1 MPARRA
7 ADARR
12 ITIAGTRKRSM
23 KSRETIRVGAGA
35 GTSDDRMGPALKLAE
50 RGDIDFLVFGC
61 LAERTVSRENL
72 ARSKAPEL
80 GYSPSLH
87 ARLRMVLPTCLRKGI
102 RIVSNMGA
110 ANPLGGAR
118 AARKEAADLGLGDVA
133 VAVVLGD
140 DVSTMMKHRGKLT
153 LIENGEPLES
163 ILPKMISA
171 IAYLGADVVCEA
183 LNTGAPIVLSGRVAD
198 PSLFLAPMMHEFG
211 WAYEDLPKI
220 AQGTAAG
227 HLLECTASVTGGCF
241 GWPGKKDVP
250 DLARNGFPFADVKAD
265 GGIVIGKTPG
275 SGGRLDVMTCTEQL
289 IYEIHDPTAYI
300 TPDCVLDIS
309 TIALTQ
315 EARDRVRV
323 AHATARPAT
332 PTYKVNVGYA
342 DGYIGEGEVSYG
354 GIDAV
359 ARAKWAAEIVK
370 ERLKLQGFTYDDFRV
385 DLIGMSSLHGQP
397 DIRPEPYEVR
407 LRMAGRTSNRKPAHA
422 IGFEVRAMH
431 MHGPGGAGG
440 GCEPRVRDGLA
451 VKTGLLPQE
460 PAKGQGG
467 G

>member
-1 MPARRA
+1 MTSL
-7 ADARR
+7 D
-12 ITIAGTRKRSM
+12 TV
-23 KSRETIRVGAGA
+23 RVGAGA
-35 GTSDDRMGPALKLAE
+35 GTSDDRMLPALELAE
-50 RGDIDFLVFGC
+50 RGDIDYLVFEC

-72 ARSKAPEL
+72 ARSKDPNL
-80 GYSPSLH
+80 GYSPSLR
-87 ARLRMVLPTCLRKGI
+87 ARLRMVLPTCIKKGI

-110 ANPLGGAR
+110 ANPVGGAR
-118 AARKEAADLGLGDVA
+118 AARKEAADLGLGHVP

-140 DVSTMMKHRGKLT
+140 DVSSIVKHKPELT

-171 IAYLGADVVCEA
+171 NAYLGADVVREA
-183 LNTGAPIVLSGRVAD
+183 LDTGAPIVLSGRVAD
-198 PSLFLAPMMHEFG
+198 PSLFLAPMLHEFG
-211 WAYEDLPKI
+211 WSYDDLPKL

-241 GWPGKKDVP
+241 GWPGKKEVP
-250 DLARNGFPFADVKAD
+250 DLAHNGYPFADIKAD
-265 GGIVIGKTPG
+265 GSIVIGKTPDT
-275 SGGRLDVMTCTEQL
+275 GGRLDVMTCTEQL

-300 TPDCVLDIS
+300 TPDCVLDITGIS
-309 TIALTQ
+309 LTQ
-315 EARDRVRV
+315 EGNNRVGISG
-323 AHATARPAT
+323 AKARPRT
-332 PTYKVNVGYA
+332 HTYKVNVGYA

-385 DLIGMSSLHGQP
+385 DLIGMSSLHDQVE
-397 DIRPEPYEVR
+397 IRPEPYEVR
-407 LRMAGRTSNRKPAHA
+407 LRLAGRTRQRKAAHA

-440 GCEPRVRDGLA
+440 ACEPRVRDVLA
-451 VKTGLLPQE
+451 VKSVLLPRNLVNSQVVVE
-460 PAKGQGG
+460 GAQ
-467 G
+467 

>member
-1 MPARRA
+1 
-7 ADARR
+7 
-12 ITIAGTRKRSM
+12 M
-23 KSRETIRVGAGA
+23 KAQGTIRVGAGA
-35 GTSDDRMGPALKLAE
+35 GTSDDRMVPALELAE
-50 RGDIDFLVFGC
+50 RGDIDYLVFEC

-72 ARSKAPEL
+72 SRSKNPEL
-80 GYSPSLH
+80 GYAPSLH
-87 ARLRMVLPTCLRKGI
+87 ARLRMVLPTCLKKGI

-118 AARKEAADLGLGDVA
+118 SARKEAADLGLGDVP

-140 DVSTMMKHRGKLT
+140 DVSSIVQHRPELK
-153 LIENGEPLES
+153 LIENGEPLET

-171 IAYLGADVVCEA
+171 NAYLGADVVCEA

-198 PSLFLAPMMHEFG
+198 PSLFLAPMLHEFG
-211 WAYEDLPKI
+211 WSYDDLPKL

-241 GWPGKKDVP
+241 GWPGKKEVP
-250 DLARNGFPFADVKAD
+250 DLANNGYPFADVKAD
-265 GGIVIGKTPG
+265 GSIAVGKTPNT
-275 SGGRLDVMTCTEQL
+275 GGRLDVMTCTEQL

-309 TIALTQ
+309 GIALTQ
-315 EARDRVRV
+315 ESGDRVRLEG
-323 AHATARPAT
+323 AKARPRT
-332 PTYKVNVGYA
+332 DTYKVNVGYA

-359 ARAKWAAEIVK
+359 ARAKWAAQIVK
-370 ERLKLQGFTYDDFRV
+370 DRLKKQGFVYDDFCV
-385 DLIGMSSLHGQP
+385 DLIGMSSLHDQV

-407 LRMAGRTSNRKPAHA
+407 LRLAGRTRDRKAAHA

-440 GCEPRVRDGLA
+440 ACEPRVRDVLA
-451 VKTGLLPQE
+451 VKSVLLRRNLVNSQVVLE
-460 PAKGQGG
+460 GTL
-467 G
+467 